1 MTQREIRLTVL
12 EKKGRYI
19 VVDDQ
24 GQILCMVGPDEPV
37 RLSTLVRMA
46 KA

>member
-1 MTQREIRLTVL
+1 MTPREVRLTVL

-24 GQILCMVGPDEPV
+24 GQILCMVGPEEEI